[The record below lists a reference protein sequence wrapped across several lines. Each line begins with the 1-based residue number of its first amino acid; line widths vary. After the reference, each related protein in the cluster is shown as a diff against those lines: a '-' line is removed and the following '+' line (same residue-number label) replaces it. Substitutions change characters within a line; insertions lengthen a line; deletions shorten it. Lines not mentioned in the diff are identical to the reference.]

1 MLLGKPGSGKTTFLQ
16 HIAMHVIKVS
26 CYQSDPDFYPTEK
39 LCRDASEVGRFSLLN
54 YIHQEL
60 RSSGISDQ
68 QVETLLHHGKALILL
83 DGWMKYKRRTAVKS

>member
-1 MLLGKPGSGKTTFLQ
+1 LLR
-16 HIAMHVIKVS
+16 A
-26 CYQSDPDFYPTEK
+26 DPDFYPTEK
-39 LCRDASEVGRFSLLN
+39 TLGNASEVGSLLN

-83 DGWMKYKRRTAVKS
+83 DG